1 MWTPFNFFVGS
12 WHGTGTGQPGTCQ
25 VERTYEF
32 VLNKKFLLAKNTS
45 TFPPQ
50 DKNPQGQIHEDWG
63 FFSYDNARKTF
74 IYRQFHN
81 EGFVHYSVQQALAP
95 DGRIITFLAEN
106 IENLPAGF
114 RGRETYRII
123 GSDEFV
129 EVFELAA
136 PGQDFEV
143 YVESHLRRK

>member
-12 WHGTGTGQPGTCQ
+12 WQGTGTGQPGICQ

-32 VLNKKFLLAKNTS
+32 VLNGKFLHVKNKS

-63 FFSYDNARKTF
+63 FFSHDNARQTF

-81 EGFVHYSVQQALAP
+81 EGFVHHSILQSLAP
-95 DGRIITFLAEN
+95 DGKTITFLTEN
-106 IENLPAGF
+106 IENIPAGF
-114 RGRETYRII
+114 RGRETYKII
-123 GSDEFV
+123 SPDEFI

-136 PGQDFEV
+136 PTQEFEV
-143 YVESHLRRK
+143 YIESHLRRK